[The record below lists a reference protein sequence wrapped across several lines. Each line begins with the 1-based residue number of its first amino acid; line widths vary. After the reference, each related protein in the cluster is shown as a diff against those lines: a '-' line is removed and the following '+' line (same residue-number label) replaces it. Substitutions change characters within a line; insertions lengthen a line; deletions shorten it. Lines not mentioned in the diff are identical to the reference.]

1 MTQVCQ
7 VDGRTEGPCRLSDEA
22 RKQSRHYCWAM
33 TSSSD
38 TPVDIK
44 PRSRDVTDGIQKAAS
59 RAMLRA
65 VGLTDADWDKPQ
77 IGIASSWNEITPCNM
92 SLRRLAAAAK
102 EGVRAAGGVGLE
114 FGTITVSDGIS
125 MGHEGM
131 RASLVSREIIA
142 DSVEAVVHA
151 ERLDGLVATGG
162 CDKSMPGMMMAIA
175 RLDLPGVFVYNGS
188 TLPGY
193 LNGNA
198 LDITSVFE
206 AIGACAAGTISPDEL
221 SAIERNA
228 CPGEGACGGMFTANT
243 MSSIGE
249 ALGLSLPGSASPPA
263 VDRRRE
269 DDARAAG
276 EAVVNM
282 LRLGIRPHDIL
293 TKQAFENAITL
304 TNALGGSTNAVLH
317 LLAIANEA
325 GIELELADFN
335 RIAARVPHIAD
346 MKPGGKFHMTDLD
359 RIGGVP
365 VVLKHLLDGGLLHG
379 DVLTVT
385 GRTMAENLAAI
396 DPPGPDGTVVH
407 PLDRPINI
415 EGGINILSGSLAPN
429 GSVVKVAG
437 LSHEQ
442 RRFEGPARVFDG
454 EDDAMTEVLAGRIEP
469 GTVIVI
475 RYEGPKGGPGMREM
489 LAITG
494 ALKGAG
500 RGSDCALITDGRF
513 SGGTWG
519 FCIGHVA
526 PEAVDGGPIA
536 FVRDGDRIRI
546 DVPSLSLDLLVDEAE
561 IASRRAGWTPNPP
574 RYTSGVLGKFA
585 RLVQGADKG
594 AITNPL

>member
-1 MTQVCQ
+1 MSETPAP
-7 VDGRTEGPCRLSDEA
+7 DG
-22 RKQSRHYCWAM
+22 
-33 TSSSD
+33 

-65 VGLTDADWDKPQ
+65 VGLTDDDWVKPQ
-77 IGIASSWNEITPCNM
+77 VGIASSWNEITPCNV
-92 SLRRLAAAAK
+92 SIRRLTAAAK

-131 RASLVSREIIA
+131 RASLVSREVIC
-142 DSVEAVVHA
+142 DSVEAVMHA

-175 RLDLPGVFVYNGS
+175 RLNLPAVFVYNGS

-193 LNGNA
+193 LNGKA

-206 AIGACAAGTISPDEL
+206 AIGACAAGLISEDEL
-221 SAIERNA
+221 TAIERNA

-249 ALGLSLPGSASPPA
+249 ALGLSLPGSASAPA

-269 DDARAAG
+269 DDARRAG

-282 LRLGIRPHDIL
+282 LRLGIRPSDIL
-293 TKQAFENAITL
+293 TREAFENAIAL
-304 TNALGGSTNAVLH
+304 FNALGGSTNAVLH

-325 GIELELADFN
+325 RVPLELEDFN

-359 RIGGVP
+359 KIGGVP
-365 VVLKHLLDGGLLHG
+365 VVMRHLLEAGLLHG
-379 DVLTVT
+379 DVLTCT
-385 GRTMAENLAAI
+385 GRTLAENLADI
-396 DPPGPDGTVVH
+396 HPPEPDGVVVH
-407 PLDRPINI
+407 PLSRAINP
-415 EGGINILSGSLAPN
+415 EGGIVVLRGSLAPA

-437 LSHEQ
+437 LTPDQ
-442 RRFEGPARVFDG
+442 RRFEGTARVFDG
-454 EDDAMTEVLAGRIEP
+454 EDGAMAAVMAGEIEP
-469 GTVIVI
+469 NTVIVI

-494 ALKGAG
+494 ALKGVG
-500 RGSDCALITDGRF
+500 RGADCALITDGRF

-546 DVPSLSLDLLVDEAE
+546 DVATHSLDLLVDDAELEA
-561 IASRRAGWTPNPP
+561 RRVGWTPMAP
-574 RYTSGVLGKFA
+574 RYTSGVLGKYA
-585 RLVQGADKG
+585 RLAQGADKG
-594 AITNPL
+594 AITNLL